1 MKIITLNLA
10 RKDDLGEDY
19 AARIKRIADFLDQEQ
34 ADVVCFQE
42 VSFSENGQSLAD
54 DINKLMKK
62 PYKNV
67 LSKLSRK
74 CKIKNVPPEKRA
86 TSMKKLYKKDKNAI
100 FTDGEAA
107 MSNLDATELKTLR
120 LHKVAT
126 DERGRRDPHPRIAQ
140 NLNFKNFK
148 ITNIHLAANNNAHIQ
163 LEELLKRI
171 KHDRTIIGDFNM
183 TSAQLKQH
191 QDLWQKDY
199 CLLAGTYP
207 YVSFPADAVAYDHA
221 LIPKNYRTKLLGT
234 KNNLSDH
241 NALIFEITNQS

>member
-62 PYKNV
+62 PYQNV
-67 LSKLSRK
+67 WSKLSRK

-100 FTDGEAA
+100 FTDGEAV
-107 MSNLDATELKTLR
+107 MSNLDAAELKTLR
-120 LHKVAT
+120 LHRVAT

-148 ITNIHLAANNNAHIQ
+148 ITNIHLAANNNAHVQ

-171 KHDRTIIGDFNM
+171 KHDHIIVGDFNM
-183 TSAQLKQH
+183 TSQILKSCKN
-191 QDLWQKDY
+191 LWQNDY
-199 CLLAGTYP
+199 RALSEKYN
-207 YVSFPADAVAYDHA
+207 YVSFPADNVAYDHV
-221 LIPKNYRTKLLGT
+221 LIPKNFQFKLLGT

-241 NALIFEITNQS
+241 DALIIEITTQL